1 MSDQNP
7 PQNPYGQQP
16 GGYQDPEGGAQ
27 PYGGTPQY
35 GQPPATGTNG
45 EPPLWAPWYGISFG
59 KAFTRFFKK
68 YATFSG
74 RASRSEYWWWYLWSA
89 IIGVALSIV
98 SSILV
103 AATGTTTTTTTSTSV
118 GFSSMTTDPV
128 ASVPGLIVFLVLVIP
143 TLALIVRRLHDA
155 NVSGFFALLL
165 LIPFLGALAVFIMM
179 FLPSNPQGERFDR
192 PTGAR

>member
-1 MSDQNP
+1 MSDQY
-7 PQNPYGQQP
+7 PQNPSGQQP
-16 GGYQDPEGGAQ
+16 GGQPN

-35 GQPPATGTNG
+35 GQQPAAGPNG
-45 EPPLWAPWYGISFG
+45 EPPIWAPWYGISFG

-89 IIGVALSIV
+89 IIGTVASIIAG
-98 SSILV
+98 ILT
-103 AATGTTTTTTTSTSV
+103 AATGTTTTTTSSTYA
-118 GFSSMTTDPV
+118 GFSSTTTNPV
-128 ASVPGLIVFLVLVIP
+128 AGVPIWIIGLVLLIP

-155 NVSGFFALLL
+155 NLSGLLALLL
-165 LIPFLGALAVFIMM
+165 IFPFLGPIAVFVMM